1 MMIKNGKCPH
11 NCLEID
17 KIDEKKEKQVYE
29 EKKEQ
34 ETYAGVS
41 HIKSQNEEISWFT
54 FFKLS

>member
-29 EKKEQ
+29 EKIEQ

-41 HIKSQNEEISWFT
+41 HI
-54 FFKLS
+54 